1 MTQSDHDFIQLIR
14 MAMGIKCDTLAGI
27 DWDAMWKF
35 ARSNHLETIFQ
46 MAATYFDDI
55 PPTIQEKARQEYDKM
70 LGRTMLQE
78 HCLEKVENVLK
89 QAGIPYALQKGA
101 ILRNDYPQKTM
112 RFMTD
117 IDFYIRTEDRKKI
130 KKAMEQAGIPFSD
143 TESGDEQYCMIGEV
157 GIEFHGRL
165 LYRRSRFGIENYP
178 CWEMVDEE
186 RNRLTEEGYALNLIG
201 HTVYDLSRGGPG
213 IRQILD
219 LWVYKH
225 LHSGQP
231 DWEKVKEWLQKDGIY
246 DVAMNLMDLSD
257 FVFGEGQ
264 RTELLDEMAD
274 YILADVLMHDMKR
287 ESLSELAL
295 TGNRGQAA
303 IKHFFRGKA
312 EYENRYPWLM
322 KYPFLLPVA
331 WMLRMWNSLNR
342 HKREIKAWKKNLIG
356 FTKEEIKYQ
365 RDRLSRFGL

>member
-27 DWDAMWKF
+27 DWDAMWKL

-55 PPTIQEKARQEYDKM
+55 PPKIQEKARQEYDKM

-201 HTVYDLSRGGPG
+201 HIVYDMSRGGAG
-213 IRQILD
+213 IRHILD
-219 LWVYKH
+219 LWVYRNRH
-225 LHSGQP
+225 PHQP
-231 DWEKVKEWLQKDGIY
+231 DWSKIEDKLKTDGIY
-246 DVAMNLMDLSD
+246 DIAMNLIDLSD
-257 FVFGEGQ
+257 YLFDNGTETDLMKEMGE
-264 RTELLDEMAD
+264 
-274 YILADVLMHDMKR
+274 YILRAGLNDGER
-287 ESLSELAL
+287 RGAISELAL
-295 TGNRGQAA
+295 AGNRTNALFQQL
-303 IKHFFRGKA
+303 FRNRA
-312 EYENRYPWLM
+312 EFENRYPQLK

-331 WMLRMWNSLNR
+331 WINRMINSYKKHGEKVKNWNE
-342 HKREIKAWKKNLIG
+342 KRKHISD
-356 FTKEEIKYQ
+356 EEIRKQ
-365 RDRLSRFGL
+365 KEKLTRFGF